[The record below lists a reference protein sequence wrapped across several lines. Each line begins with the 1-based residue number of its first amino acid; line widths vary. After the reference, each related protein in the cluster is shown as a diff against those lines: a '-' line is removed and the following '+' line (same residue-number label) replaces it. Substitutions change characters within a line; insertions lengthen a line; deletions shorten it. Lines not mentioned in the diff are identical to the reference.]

1 MKFSNSQIL
10 ALILFLISFIVS
22 LVVVFNYFGEASQLK
37 HLITINFLIIA
48 NFIYISYANCQA
60 RKNYFNS

>member
-10 ALILFLISFIVS
+10 ALILFLISFVVS
-22 LVVVFNYFGEASQLK
+22 LVVLFNYTGEISQMK
-37 HLITINFLIIA
+37 HLLTINFLIIA
-48 NFIYISYANCQA
+48 NFIYISYANYQA